1 MIHVGVEIQ
10 TTRGKSHHQI
20 RIAKPEADFL
30 ELLSEIAH
38 YDWGETLIDLQAS
51 PPKLIPGY
59 MLVLDNRMVQPW
71 ELEDHPIT
79 DGQSLKIVQ
88 VVPGG

>member
-1 MIHVGVEIQ
+1 MIHIGVEIQ
-10 TTRGKSHHQI
+10 TTKGKSHHQI
-20 RIAKPEADFL
+20 RIPRPEAHFL
-30 ELLSEIAH
+30 ELLAEIAQT
-38 YDWGETLIDLQAS
+38 DWGEDLFDREES
-51 PPKLIPGY
+51 PVKLLPGY

-71 ELEDHPIT
+71 EQENRPIA

>member
-1 MIHVGVEIQ
+1 MIHIGVEIQ
-10 TTRGKSHHQI
+10 TTKGKRHNQI
-20 RIAKPEADFL
+20 RITKPEADFMD
-30 ELLSEIAH
+30 LLTEIARS
-38 YDWGETLIDLQAS
+38 DWGAEIFDPQAS
-51 PPKLIPGY
+51 PVKLLPGY

-71 ELEDHPIT
+71 EQEDRPIA